1 VYPNKPFYETAPVGF
16 DHDVDRFSEDGFL
29 SPDFRISEDT
39 VSQVVE
45 DLTPHWYGEG
55 SVLASNRTHDAW
67 SFSPAVKQIA
77 ADPRIL
83 DLLEKL
89 YGRKPIPFQ
98 TLNFA
103 VGSEQKAHSDA
114 IHFNTLPTG
123 FVCGV
128 WVALEDVD
136 ESSGPLHYYRG
147 SHTHSEY
154 ALLDAL
160 GKDPLAPFP
169 AMRDYHDHYEGFL
182 DTVIARRGFEQ
193 QLLLAQQGQIFIWSA
208 GLLHGGAPIKDT
220 SRTRFSQVTHYFFD
234 DCLYF
239 TPRLSHPHLGNYWL
253 RHVQNIGTGEN
264 IPHVLNGHPFEV
276 HRPGRYRFDAK
287 SHPIDLDK
295 PGFAARALN
304 RIRRLINR

>member
-1 VYPNKPFYETAPVGF
+1 MYPNKPFFETAPVGT
-16 DHDVDRFSEDGFL
+16 DSDVEQFSEDGFL
-29 SPDFRISEDT
+29 SPDFKIDED
-39 VSQVVE
+39 VVKRVVE

-55 SVLASNRTHDAW
+55 TTLVSNRVHDAW

-83 DLLEKL
+83 GLLEKL
-89 YGRKPIPFQ
+89 YGRRPIPFQ

-114 IHFNTLPTG
+114 IHFNTLPSG

-128 WVALEDVD
+128 WVALEEVD

-147 SHTHSEY
+147 SHSHCDFS
-154 ALLDAL
+154 LFDAFDE
-160 GKDPLAPFP
+160 GPHAPFP
-169 AMRDYHDHYEGFL
+169 AMRDYHDQYEDFL
-182 DTVIARRGFEQ
+182 ATVVERRGYEQQ
-193 QLLLAQQGQIFIWSA
+193 QLLASSGQIFIWSA
-208 GLLHGGAPIKDT
+208 GLLHGGTPIKDPL
-220 SRTRFSQVTHYFFD
+220 RTRLSQVTHYFFE

-253 RHVQNIGTGEN
+253 RHVQDISTGKN

-276 HRPGRYRFDAK
+276 HRPGRYRFDARGL
-287 SHPIDLDK
+287 PVDLDK
-295 PGFAARALN
+295 PSLAARALN
-304 RIRRLINR
+304 RMRRLIDR